1 MSSRYFPYNARIRN
15 AGERRRVQER
25 VLNEFNKIAV
35 SPLAATCAVCLET
48 YSMQSDNIIDF
59 LMPSNCTHLFCY
71 KCVLNMYKNAMNV
84 PRAVVSCPMC
94 KAKVSTWQSFFPN
107 TVVSCKFI
115 KRTGDR
121 TPPCLQFLHAL
132 KMVQER
138 CTATKE
144 DAESEPSF
152 VINSLQAQLDAAQQK
167 ACDLQES
174 MERQKQAHDTAWNS
188 SCEQVTALQTKLA
201 DMQAQLDRSEALSS
215 TLADHNRAAN
225 VQIDSLRRAVQRL
238 EAAQSAPVS
247 VNVEFNDNARQNT
260 NLHERFR
267 SYVYSTVSDMMIED
281 SIKSLQ
287 SHVFGAACLP
297 CSVNVEI
304 NFPFDE

>member
-1 MSSRYFPYNARIRN
+1 MSSRYSPYRIRN
-15 AGERRRVQER
+15 VGERRRVQER
-25 VLNEFNKIAV
+25 LLSEFNSRPVTAV
-35 SPLAATCAVCLET
+35 AAVCAVCLET
-48 YSMQSDNIIDF
+48 YCVQSNNIIDF
-59 LMPSNCTHLFCY
+59 LMPSECTHLFCY

-84 PRAVVSCPMC
+84 PRAAVSCPMC
-94 KAKVSTWQSFFPN
+94 NKKVGTWQAFFPN
-107 TVVSCKFI
+107 SVVSCKFI
-115 KRTGDR
+115 KKTGDR
-121 TPPCLQFLHAL
+121 TPACLQFMLAL
-132 KMVQER
+132 KTIQDRYM
-138 CTATKE
+138 ATE
-144 DAESEPSF
+144 EEAETEPSF
-152 VINSLQAQLDAAQQK
+152 VIKNLQAQLDAAQK
-167 ACDLQES
+167 EARDLQES
-174 MERQKQAHDTAWNS
+174 MERQKQAHNVAWNS
-188 SCEQVTALQTKLA
+188 SCEQVTALQTTLA

-215 TLADHNRAAN
+215 TLAEHNRAAN